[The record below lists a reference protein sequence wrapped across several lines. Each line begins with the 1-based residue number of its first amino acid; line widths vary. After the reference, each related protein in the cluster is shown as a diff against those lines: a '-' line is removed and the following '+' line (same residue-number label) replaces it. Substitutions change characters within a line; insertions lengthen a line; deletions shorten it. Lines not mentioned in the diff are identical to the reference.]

1 MRQVHSST
9 VHVLSNE
16 DIKEFIEKE
25 GDAIITSKTNTAIG
39 VFTADCVPVIVVDD
53 IKGVVAVVHSGWRG
67 TISSITKKTIET
79 MNRKFNTDYRD
90 VKVYVGPH
98 IRKCCYEVSQEL
110 KETFLE
116 ETGIPEDVLFDGR
129 RLSLEE
135 CILKD
140 IREIG
145 VLEENIYTLNLCTYC
160 NEDIRLHSYRKS
172 NGGYKVITANNGL
185 DALKKVKENKPD
197 LLLLD
202 LMLPGMDG
210 LDVCKE
216 IKRDKE
222 TSKTSIIMLTAKSE
236 ELDKI
241 LGLELGADDYITKPF
256 SIREL
261 LARVKAVLRRSSSD
275 EISEEIYEIGR
286 LKVDFER
293 HEVLINNEKVELTLK
308 EFELLEILI
317 KNKGKIL
324 RRETLLDKVWGYEYI
339 GETRTVD
346 VHIRYL
352 RKKVEDDDKNPKFI
366 ETIRGVGYR
375 FNPVE

>member
-1 MRQVHSST
+1 MADEK
-9 VHVLSNE
+9 VL
-16 DIKEFIEKE
+16 I
-25 GDAIITSKTNTAIG
+25 
-39 VFTADCVPVIVVDD
+39 VDD
-53 IKGVVAVVHSGWRG
+53 EEHIV
-67 TISSITKKTIET
+67 ELLQ
-79 MNRKFNTDYRD
+79 FNL
-90 VKVYVGPH
+90 
-98 IRKCCYEVSQEL
+98 I
-110 KETFLE
+110 
-116 ETGIPEDVLFDGR
+116 
-129 RLSLEE
+129 
-135 CILKD
+135 
-140 IREIG
+140 
-145 VLEENIYTLNLCTYC
+145 NA
-160 NEDIRLHSYRKS
+160 
-172 NGGYKVITANNGL
+172 GYKVITANNGL
-185 DALKKVKENKPD
+185 DALKKVKEHKPD

-216 IKRDKE
+216 IKRNKE

-261 LARVKAVLRRSSSD
+261 LARVKAVLRRSNSD
-275 EISEEIYEIGR
+275 EISEEIYELGR